1 MSGTLR
7 PMSMTRNAWRI
18 VATSA
23 SALVLL
29 SCGSKATPIVTTEPS
44 PTTSHTTHAENDAV
58 TDRARAAL
66 TEVGAQQLVMNP
78 RYDKEVNTALQGI
91 WRGYPL
97 TAYVV
102 PTSAVPSASELILLT
117 RREVKGHEVDV
128 VKGQHSTTEMF
139 RFVLGPDTWLLSS
152 GEDETVSLALVEA
165 LLEGVESSPSLSTST
180 ATPTTPPDAVAAFI
194 AFAVGEEVEVPWA
207 DTIRLSVEGTQ
218 VARFDAGLAGTRS
231 TWQVCPSGQD
241 LYEQRDCPVSPLRTL
256 AIAAD
261 EGEVVSE
268 VEAPEVIGC
277 NNYSVPENLAETS
290 VWLRPDRGQRN
301 CFSDFAIL
309 AALDADGRIAAV
321 DLALSGP

>member
-1 MSGTLR
+1 M
-7 PMSMTRNAWRI
+7 
-18 VATSA
+18 
-23 SALVLL
+23 
-29 SCGSKATPIVTTEPS
+29 TTEPS
-44 PTTSHTTHAENDAV
+44 PTTSRTTHAANEAV

-66 TEVGAQQLVMNP
+66 TEVGAQQLGMQRGHDN
-78 RYDKEVNTALQGI
+78 EVNTALQGV

-102 PTSAVPSASELILLT
+102 PTSAAPSASELILSA

-128 VKGQHSTTEMF
+128 MKGQHSTTEMF

-152 GEDETVSLALVEA
+152 GQDETVSLALVEA
-165 LLEGVESSPSLSTST
+165 LLDEAESSSSPGTST
-180 ATPTTPPDAVAAFI
+180 ATPTPTPAAVVAFI

-207 DTIRLSVEGTQ
+207 DTIRLSIEGTH

-231 TWQVCPSGQD
+231 TWHICPSGQD